1 VCQNNIILYRVQSY
15 ICSVISFSDKLNYL
29 PHIIHV
35 VPLKEIIYPICNKA
49 VAFSGDFR
57 RFGEMCIKTFRRK
70 RNGAI
75 NLMQDICHILYWETS
90 EQTST
95 LHSSLYSN
103 LFCNVFKGWKMYI
116 NHMLRREIV
125 DSHPRYKY
133 MFLQRVSKS
142 LIFSSLSFPWIFCKP
157 ETPCLCET

>member
-1 VCQNNIILYRVQSY
+1 MCQNNIILYRVQSY
-15 ICSVISFSDKLNYL
+15 ICSVISFSDKLHVL

-103 LFCNVFKGWKMYI
+103 LFLYFIQRKKMYI
-116 NHMLRREIV
+116 NHMLRDR
-125 DSHPRYKY
+125 RYTPPVQVYVLTACLKITHIFESQFSVN
-133 MFLQRVSKS
+133 FL
-142 LIFSSLSFPWIFCKP
+142 
-157 ETPCLCET
+157 